1 MAKSSDIAV
10 VKDGA
15 VYVLQAG
22 TPVFVKTADIC
33 AITGKSNQWIGQLT
47 SQGTLAKKK
56 TSFGTLYEMVPT
68 MSAYIDMIDSRLDEQ
83 SDDDK
88 KIEKARRVEEVRF
101 KKAKATMASL
111 QADELQGKMHRSEDV
126 CAMTEDLIFAI
137 RGALLALPGR
147 LAVDVVAAKDPA
159 EASEIIR
166 AEIYK
171 VMEEL
176 SNYKYDSAKYE
187 ERVRERMKMDTAVD
201 YEDEEA

>member
-1 MAKSSDIAV
+1 
-10 VKDGA
+10 
-15 VYVLQAG
+15 
-22 TPVFVKTADIC
+22 
-33 AITGKSNQWIGQLT
+33 
-47 SQGTLAKKK
+47 
-56 TSFGTLYEMVPT
+56 
-68 MSAYIDMIDSRLDEQ
+68 
-83 SDDDK
+83 
-88 KIEKARRVEEVRF
+88 
-101 KKAKATMASL
+101 
-111 QADELQGKMHRSEDV
+111 
-126 CAMTEDLIFAI
+126 MTEDLIFAI